1 MVRAQLTTRAAST
14 PPHLTVRPTPGH
26 LQPKASTGR
35 GDTVV
40 PARLSTKEGTGHA
53 MTEAIFTYLVI
64 AEDGT
69 SHEHHHRMA
78 DTDTIDDVV
87 RAAVGGWL
95 EEIRVADRTLA
106 LWCDEEGAQRRRPV
120 NPVGSR
126 LVLLLGGRAA
136 AYVGPIVV
144 TGVRAANTVSLTQDQ
159 LDQLLAD
166 LQALRPRR
174 DATAGS

>member
-1 MVRAQLTTRAAST
+1 
-14 PPHLTVRPTPGH
+14 
-26 LQPKASTGR
+26 
-35 GDTVV
+35 
-40 PARLSTKEGTGHA
+40 
-53 MTEAIFTYLVI
+53 MTEAIFTFLVI

-78 DTDTIDDVV
+78 DTDAIDDVV

-95 EEIRVADRTLA
+95 EYIRVDDQTLA
-106 LWCDEEGAQRRRPV
+106 LWCDEEGGLRRRPV

-144 TGVRAANTVSLTQDQ
+144 TGVRGANTVSLSQEQ
-159 LDQLLAD
+159 LDQLLGTCSSAAPD
-166 LQALRPRR
+166 ARTPPLHHRR
-174 DATAGS
+174 LSASAPPAGRGAATPHRSLASWP

>member
-1 MVRAQLTTRAAST
+1 M
-14 PPHLTVRPTPGH
+14 PGH
-26 LQPKASTGR
+26 PQTNTTTGR
-35 GDTVV
+35 GNTVA
-40 PARLSTKEGTGHA
+40 PTRLSTKEGTGHE
-53 MTEAIFTYLVI
+53 MTEATFTYLVI

-95 EEIRVADRTLA
+95 EDIRVADRTLA
-106 LWCDEEGAQRRRPV
+106 LWCDEEGGLRRRPV

-144 TGVRAANTVSLTQDQ
+144 TGVRGANTVSLTQDQ

-166 LQALRPRR
+166 LQAVRPR
-174 DATAGS
+174 